1 MEVKLKIFASFGCN
15 VDNLAPVVGIE
26 ARLRGPAVA
35 DFVDVTDEAGIT
47 GLKDIDPDSLTCLK
61 DTVVDFE
68 EVVDFFGVV
77 EALKVVPIFGFGET
91 MTPVEAFG
99 RSLNEPLLK
108 KY

>member
-1 MEVKLKIFASFGCN
+1 M
-15 VDNLAPVVGIE
+15 
-26 ARLRGPAVA
+26 

-77 EALKVVPIFGFGET
+77 EALKVVPIYVKTTDMIADIGT
-91 MTPVEAFG
+91 KA
-99 RSLNEPLLK
+99 LEPKLFIYLRNLVCGYADDYK
-108 KY
+108 